1 MKNSTKLSEES
12 SITEAVNLSIQ
23 KIVKRL
29 TDKSQNPADWKF
41 ENLTEEERE
50 ILSEKEFENIK
61 QNIIDSNKK

>member
-29 TDKSQNPADWKF
+29 TDISYNPLDWYYDM
-41 ENLTEEERE
+41 LTEEEME
-50 ILSEKEFENIK
+50 IVTKEEFENIK
-61 QNIIDSNKK
+61 EKLSDSN